1 MKVEQEDKDTL
12 ALVQVG
18 RSPTH
23 YVVQIG
29 DQQLDVGGGR
39 NNILHSLLLFLHTM
53 KGDTGGMLG
62 RVQYSLLRN
71 IVILLKLAIIIDV
84 KYGVFVLQ
92 IMSFMKKLATKCELV
107 RCLYFDLFD
116 KEGPG
121 ELRLTRDEKKLL
133 SRMERFHKL
142 SHTE

>member
-39 NNILHSLLLFLHTM
+39 NNILHTLLLFLHTV
-53 KGDTGGMLG
+53 KGDRGGMVG

-71 IVILLKLAIIIDV
+71 IVILLKLALIIDV
-84 KYGVFVLQ
+84 KCGVF
-92 IMSFMKKLATKCELV
+92 FTDNEFHEKTKCELV

-133 SRMERFHKL
+133 SRMERFHRL